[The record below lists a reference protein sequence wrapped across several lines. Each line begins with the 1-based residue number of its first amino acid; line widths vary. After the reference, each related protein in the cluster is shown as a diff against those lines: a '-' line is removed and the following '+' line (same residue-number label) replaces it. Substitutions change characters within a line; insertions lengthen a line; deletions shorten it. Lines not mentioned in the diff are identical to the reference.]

1 MRAGDKDR
9 TQFPPGGEIAHA
21 IGHMAP
27 SRSTNAAAPICL
39 RGSPRS
45 RCSRRPVRQIFAKSR
60 RSTPALALFAPEEP
74 KDLPAAAD
82 ITPAEIASNP
92 RAPNVVRVLIADL
105 GERPPAPSSSP
116 PTISLE
122 RCAPGGCPIAVE
134 VITSNTAGPS
144 TLKSR
149 IDRRP
154 ARRGQ
159 PKALPA
165 AQGADP
171 WAGHDECG
179 DAEPSEC
186 LGALVSRPRRDS

>member
-1 MRAGDKDR
+1 VPREPSHARNGSGDDPRDEGCRMRAGDKDR

-60 RSTPALALFAPEEP
+60 RSTPALAFFAPEEP

-116 PTISLE
+116 PTIVFGALCT
-122 RCAPGGCPIAVE
+122 RGLPDRGGSDHQQYGRPEHAQVSDRSP
-134 VITSNTAGPS
+134 TSTTRAAQSAAG
-144 TLKSR
+144 R
-149 IDRRP
+149 
-154 ARRGQ
+154 ARRG
-159 PKALPA
+159 PMGRA
-165 AQGADP
+165 
-171 WAGHDECG
+171 
-179 DAEPSEC
+179 
-186 LGALVSRPRRDS
+186 